1 MGAKDITEKILAD
14 FNDVFADIING
25 VLFDGKQV
33 VSEHALE
40 NVKDRSQYKFNNII
54 HEQERDLAKR
64 WIPYKIC
71 FALYGLEHE
80 TGAEP
85 YMPMRIIGY
94 DGAAYRGQLT
104 KRERD
109 RPNFPVITIVLYFGT
124 KHWDQP
130 RTLYEC
136 MNIQENLKPFVSDYK
151 INVVEVAFLDDK
163 LDNFHSDFRIIAE
176 YFVNKR
182 RNIEY
187 TPSAQEIQHV
197 DEFLK
202 LLQALTGD
210 DRYFD
215 VLNLLQKE
223 AKKEGVNMCEILDK
237 VENRGIAI
245 GEKRGEI
252 RGEKRG
258 EIRGE
263 KRGREEMADEINQLN
278 AILLKQNR
286 MDDLRRTLADRNYQ
300 RQLMTEFGIGTP
312 DRPN

>member
-245 GEKRGEI
+245 GEKRGE
-252 RGEKRG
+252 
-258 EIRGE
+258 
-263 KRGREEMADEINQLN
+263 KRGREKMADEINQLN

-286 MDDLRRTLADRNYQ
+286 MDDLRRTLADQNYQ
-300 RQLMTEFGIGTP
+300 RQLMAEFGIGTP

>member
-245 GEKRGEI
+245 GEI
-252 RGEKRG
+252 RG

-263 KRGREEMADEINQLN
+263 KRGREKMADEINQLN

>member
-182 RNIEY
+182 RNMEY

-245 GEKRGEI
+245 GEI
-252 RGEKRG
+252 RG

-263 KRGREEMADEINQLN
+263 KRGREKMADEINQLN

>member
-151 INVVEVAFLDDK
+151 INVAEVAFLDDK

-182 RNIEY
+182 RNMEY

-245 GEKRGEI
+245 GEIRGEI
-252 RGEKRG
+252 RGREK
-258 EIRGE
+258 
-263 KRGREEMADEINQLN
+263 MADEINQLN